1 MPTWLARL
9 TEPLAVAFR
18 QTVSGT
24 PDGLP
29 PWALWIVGALKVSCA
44 LCLVAGVWVPSLVA
58 PAAGVV
64 ATLMLGAIS
73 MHLKVRDPW
82 IKSLPAGTV
91 LTLAAF
97 VRDGR
102 ATVYAHPERIA

>member
-1 MPTWLARL
+1 MY
-9 TEPLAVAFR
+9 
-18 QTVSGT
+18 
-24 PDGLP
+24 GLP

-97 VRDGR
+97 VL
-102 ATVYAHPERIA
+102 AVER